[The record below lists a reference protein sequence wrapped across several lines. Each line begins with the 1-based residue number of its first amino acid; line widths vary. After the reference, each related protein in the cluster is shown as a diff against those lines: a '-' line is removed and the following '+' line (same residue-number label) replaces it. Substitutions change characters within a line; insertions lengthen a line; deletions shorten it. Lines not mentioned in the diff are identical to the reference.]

1 MKRFFVLMAMVFIT
15 AVLALAGCEK
25 KAEEEKA
32 VEEKP
37 GVAEQAVTEEKSYVT
52 KRILY
57 VRENGVPEDYK
68 DKANPLEATE
78 ENIERGKELYRTH
91 CSMCHGKEGLGDTPA
106 GRSLSPPASNMAL
119 IMGMPEATDAYLF
132 WTVSEG
138 GLPIK
143 TPMLPFKGTFSEE
156 DRWKI
161 ILYERTLK
169 GE

>member
-32 VEEKP
+32 QEEKT

-78 ENIERGKELYRTH
+78 ENYKDKANPLEATEENIEMGKELYRTH

-138 GLPIK
+138 GLPF
-143 TPMLPFKGTFSEE
+143 L
-156 DRWKI
+156 DR
-161 ILYERTLK
+161 LRGRTSD
-169 GE
+169 

>member
-1 MKRFFVLMAMVFIT
+1 MKRFYFLTVMVFIT
-15 AVLALAGCEK
+15 AVLALPGCEK
-25 KAEEEKA
+25 KAEEEK

-37 GVAEQAVTEEKSYVT
+37 EVTEEAVTEEEPYVT

-106 GRSLSPPASNMAL
+106 GRSLTPPASDL
-119 IMGMPEATDAYLF
+119 SVTMGMPEATDAYLF

-143 TPMLPFKGTFSEE
+143 TPMLPFKSTFSEE

-161 ILYERTLK
+161 ILYEKTLK
-169 GE
+169 AE